1 MSTVATR
8 PAPVA
13 GATSQGSV
21 AGGGR
26 EVPTD
31 RATGAP
37 GAVGPAAP
45 YALPDAIT
53 GALVVLALG
62 APWAPGLVLPVSLLV
77 AVLWGLRVV
86 DTRRLALPPLV
97 VVAAGIPLA
106 QAVAVPTAVDPMRSA
121 VLTVASALGWA
132 CAAALATLTPRRR
145 AAVLGSLVVSLLVVS
160 AQATTDLGGL
170 TSRAGGSVVDG
181 RAQGPFAQPNELGA
195 YVVLLLPVCV
205 ALAARPRSRAAR
217 ALLGLA
223 VVPVLAAL
231 ALSLSRGA
239 WMGAA
244 AATAVLVLVLPR
256 LVPAVAIA
264 LGGVST
270 VVLGLALLGTTGP
283 AAVVLSRIGSLGDPS
298 RSPDDHRPQIWEL
311 ALDAA
316 AHRPV
321 TGVGAGGLETWAT
334 RTDSALTLETP
345 LHAHNLVLTV
355 LSETGAVGA
364 LALVALALV
373 LLHGLWRAA
382 TSTTS
387 WLVAAPL
394 AGLAGAAVHGL
405 IDMPWRNPALTA
417 TAWLLAGAAAHVHRP
432 LRPRAERPTVT
443 PRTTRAHD
451 QAAPISET
459 TDHAPERVVERVVER
474 APERV
479 VDPTPVRRRRAW
491 LLPTVLAFLAS
502 AGLVAGLYYL
512 PTQHEATAVVG
523 LRSEAAS
530 EGQATTGPDELKLI
544 AQQYSVALSDEAAVD
559 ELVDELDI
567 PATSTAEA
575 TVDPETTTVRIAAR
589 SDDPQEASDLADRIA
604 RSAEAR
610 ADEDP
615 QVVATTLSTASPGH
629 TRATPPK
636 PLLLACGLSA
646 ILVLAVGLWLLRRQR

>member
-1 MSTVATR
+1 MSTVAAR

-13 GATSQGSV
+13 GATPQGSV
-21 AGGGR
+21 AERGH
-26 EVPTD
+26 EVPTA
-31 RATGAP
+31 RAAGAP

-106 QAVAVPTAVDPMRSA
+106 QAVAVPTAVDPVRSA

-145 AAVLGSLVVSLLVVS
+145 AVVLGSLVVSLLVVC
-160 AQATTDLGGL
+160 AQASTDLGGL

-205 ALAARPRSRAAR
+205 ALASRPRSRAAR

-364 LALVALALV
+364 LVLVALALV

-451 QAAPISET
+451 QAAT
-459 TDHAPERVVERVVER
+459 TDR
-474 APERV
+474 APERAVDRTPEQV

-491 LLPTVLAFLAS
+491 PLPTVLAVLAS
-502 AGLVAGLYYL
+502 AALVAGLYYL

-559 ELVDELDI
+559 ELVDELGI
-567 PATSTAEA
+567 PAMSTAEA

-615 QVVATTLSTASPGH
+615 QVVATTLSTASPDH
-629 TRATPPK
+629 TRVTPPK

>member
-8 PAPVA
+8 PGPVPAASAP
-13 GATSQGSV
+13 GSM

-31 RATGAP
+31 RAAGAP

-97 VVAAGIPLA
+97 VVAAGVPLA
-106 QAVAVPTAVDPMRSA
+106 QAAALPTAVDPVRSA

-145 AAVLGSLVVSLLVVS
+145 AVVLGSLVVSLVVVC
-160 AQATTDLGGL
+160 AQASTDLGGL

-459 TDHAPERVVERVVER
+459 TERTPDR
-474 APERV
+474 APERA
-479 VDPTPVRRRRAW
+479 VDRTPVRRRRAW
-491 LLPTVLAFLAS
+491 PLPTVLAVLAS
-502 AGLVAGLYYL
+502 AALVAGLYYL
-512 PTQHEATAVVG
+512 PTQQEATAVVG

-559 ELVDELDI
+559 ELVDELGI

-615 QVVATTLSTASPGH
+615 QVVATTLSTASPDH

>member
-8 PAPVA
+8 PGPVP
-13 GATSQGSV
+13 GATPQGSV
-21 AGGGR
+21 AGDGR

-31 RATGAP
+31 RAHGAP

-45 YALPDAIT
+45 YALPGAIT

-62 APWAPGLVLPVSLLV
+62 APWAPGFVLPVSLLV
-77 AVLWGLRVV
+77 AVLWGLHVV

-97 VVAAGIPLA
+97 VVAVGIPLA
-106 QAVAVPTAVDPMRSA
+106 QAAAVPTAVDPIRSA

-132 CAAALATLTPRRR
+132 CAAALTTLTPRRR
-145 AAVLGSLVVSLLVVS
+145 AVVLGSLVVSLVVVC
-160 AQATTDLGGL
+160 AQASTDLGGL

-244 AATAVLVLVLPR
+244 AATAVLVLALPR

-270 VVLGLALLGTTGP
+270 AVLGLALLGTTGP

-364 LALVALALV
+364 LVLVALALV

-459 TDHAPERVVERVVER
+459 TDHAPERVVER

-479 VDPTPVRRRRAW
+479 VDPTPARRRRAW

-502 AGLVAGLYYL
+502 AGLVAGLSYL

-559 ELVDELDI
+559 ELVDELGI

-589 SDDPQEASDLADRIA
+589 SDNPQEASDLADRIA

-615 QVVATTLSTASPGH
+615 QVVATTLSTASPDH
-629 TRATPPK
+629 TRVTPPK

-646 ILVLAVGLWLLRRQR
+646 ILVLAVGLWLLRRQQ

>member
-1 MSTVATR
+1 MSTLATR
-8 PAPVA
+8 PGSVA
-13 GATSQGSV
+13 GPTSHGSV

-26 EVPTD
+26 EVPTN

-106 QAVAVPTAVDPMRSA
+106 QAVAVPTAVDPVRSA

-145 AAVLGSLVVSLLVVS
+145 AVVLGSLVVSLLVVC
-160 AQATTDLGGL
+160 AQASTDLGGL

-270 VVLGLALLGTTGP
+270 AVLGLALLGTTGP

-334 RTDSALTLETP
+334 RTDSALALETP

-405 IDMPWRNPALTA
+405 IDMPWRNPGLTA

-459 TDHAPERVVERVVER
+459 TEHTPDR
-474 APERV
+474 APERA
-479 VDPTPVRRRRAW
+479 VDRTPVRRRRAW
-491 LLPTVLAFLAS
+491 PLPTVLAVLAS
-502 AGLVAGLYYL
+502 AALVAGLYYL

-559 ELVDELDI
+559 ELVDELGI

-615 QVVATTLSTASPGH
+615 QVVATTLSTASPDH
-629 TRATPPK
+629 TRVTPPK

>member
-8 PAPVA
+8 PAEVA

-21 AGGGR
+21 ADVGR
-26 EVPTD
+26 EVPTGRSAD
-31 RATGAP
+31 VP

-53 GALVVLALG
+53 ASLVVLALG
-62 APWAPGLVLPVSLLV
+62 APWAPGLVLPVSMLV

-106 QAVAVPTAVDPMRSA
+106 QAAAVPTAVDPMRSA

-132 CAAALATLTPRRR
+132 CAAALTTLNPRRR
-145 AAVLGSLVVSLLVVS
+145 AVVLGSLVVSLVVVC
-160 AQATTDLGGL
+160 AQASTDLGGL

-316 AHRPV
+316 AHRPL

-334 RTDSALTLETP
+334 RTDSALTLEPP

-364 LALVALALV
+364 LVLVALALV

-382 TSTTS
+382 ASTTS

-451 QAAPISET
+451 QAAPISEPT
-459 TDHAPERVVERVVER
+459 ERTPDRT
-474 APERV
+474 PERV

-491 LLPTVLAFLAS
+491 PLPTVLAVLAS
-502 AGLVAGLYYL
+502 AALVAGLYYL

-589 SDDPQEASDLADRIA
+589 SDDPQEASALADRIA

-615 QVVATTLSTASPGH
+615 QVVATTLSTASPDH
-629 TRATPPK
+629 TRVTPPR

>member
-8 PAPVA
+8 PGEVA

-21 AGGGR
+21 AEGGR
-26 EVPTD
+26 EVPTA
-31 RATGAP
+31 RAAGAL

-106 QAVAVPTAVDPMRSA
+106 QAAAVPTAVDPMRSA

-132 CAAALATLTPRRR
+132 CAAALTTLNPRRR
-145 AAVLGSLVVSLLVVS
+145 AVVLGSLVVSLLVVC
-160 AQATTDLGGL
+160 AQASTDLGGL

-334 RTDSALTLETP
+334 RTDSALTLEPP

-364 LALVALALV
+364 LVLVALALV
-373 LLHGLWRAA
+373 LLHGLWCAA
-382 TSTTS
+382 ASTTS

-417 TAWLLAGAAAHVHRP
+417 TAWLLVGAAAHVHRP

-451 QAAPISET
+451 QAAPISEP
-459 TDHAPERVVERVVER
+459 TDHAPERVVER

-491 LLPTVLAFLAS
+491 PLPTVLAVLAS
-502 AGLVAGLYYL
+502 AALVAGLYYL

-615 QVVATTLSTASPGH
+615 QVVATTLSTASPDH
-629 TRATPPK
+629 TRVTPPR

>member
-8 PAPVA
+8 PAEVAGA

-53 GALVVLALG
+53 ASLVVLALG

-106 QAVAVPTAVDPMRSA
+106 QAAALPTAVDPVRSA

-364 LALVALALV
+364 LVLVALALV

-405 IDMPWRNPALTA
+405 IDMPWRNPGLTA
-417 TAWLLAGAAAHVHRP
+417 TAWLLAGAAAHIHRP

-451 QAAPISET
+451 QAAT
-459 TDHAPERVVERVVER
+459 TDR
-474 APERV
+474 APERAVDRTPEQV

-491 LLPTVLAFLAS
+491 PLPTVLAVLAS
-502 AGLVAGLYYL
+502 AALVAGLYYL

-559 ELVDELDI
+559 ELVDELGI

-615 QVVATTLSTASPGH
+615 QVVATTLSTASPDH
-629 TRATPPK
+629 TRVTPPK